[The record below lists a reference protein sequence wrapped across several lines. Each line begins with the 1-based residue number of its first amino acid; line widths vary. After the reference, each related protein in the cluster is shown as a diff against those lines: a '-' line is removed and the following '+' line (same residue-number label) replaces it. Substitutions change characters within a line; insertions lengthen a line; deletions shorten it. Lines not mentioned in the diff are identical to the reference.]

1 MSAGSG
7 GSSVAEVNVH
17 SSSWLKSSE
26 KVKIVKAAVDLLL
39 LFFLNN
45 RRLLLQKKSLLLL
58 LLFVVMVFVAM
69 LANIFGSSKVI
80 VGERVVLQLKSV

>member
-26 KVKIVKAAVDLLL
+26 KLQIVKTPVADLMLLLLLLL
-39 LFFLNN
+39 LFILHN

-58 LLFVVMVFVAM
+58 LLFVVMMFVAM
-69 LANIFGSSKVI
+69 LANILAAQK
-80 VGERVVLQLKSV
+80 

>member
-26 KVKIVKAAVDLLL
+26 KVQIVKTPVADLLL
-39 LFFLNN
+39 LLLLLLLLFILHS

-58 LLFVVMVFVAM
+58 LLFVVMMFVAM
-69 LANIFGSSKVI
+69 LANILAAQK
-80 VGERVVLQLKSV
+80 